1 MKTKITLILSI
12 MLSAIA
18 FGGDTEEV
26 KIPAEVQPFVENNS
40 KPIALE
46 AADLNGDGRQDYV
59 VVLERENPK
68 IDDDGFPLEQRP
80 LLLLIRGEDKKLTEA
95 KRNGKIIS
103 CSECGGSQG
112 DPFQGFDV
120 GPNTFTV
127 KHYGG
132 SGMRWTAHWIFNYS
146 KADKTWRLVRSEEE
160 TFSSGDPEK
169 VDKKVKR
176 PEDFGKI
183 DIADF
188 DPKMLEEKPE

>member
-1 MKTKITLILSI
+1 MTTKITLVVSI
-12 MLSAIA
+12 MLSAVA
-18 FGGDTEEV
+18 LGQETETV
-26 KIPAEVQPFVENNS
+26 KVPAEVKRFVKDLS
-40 KPIALE
+40 IPIALE
-46 AADLNGDGRQDYV
+46 SADLNGDGRKDYIL
-59 VVLERENPK
+59 VLERANPEM
-68 IDDDGFPLEQRP
+68 DDDGFPINQRP
-80 LLLLIRGEDKKLTEA
+80 LLILVRGQDGKLTEA
-95 KRNGKIIS
+95 KRNEKIVS

-127 KHYGG
+127 KHSGG
-132 SGMRWTAHWIFNYS
+132 SGMRWSSHWIFNYS
-146 KADKTWRLVRSEEE
+146 KADQTWRLVRSEVE

-188 DPKMLEEKPE
+188 DPKILEEKPE